1 MTNSKIIEMKLR
13 HEPFE
18 KIKKGVKKIELRL
31 FDEKRQ
37 LINLDDTIV
46 FSEIDNPNNT
56 LKVKVI
62 GLSRFR
68 SFKDSLKC
76 LNPIECGW
84 EKVLDLELMEE
95 QMLAYYSKDEELKYG
110 VLGIHLELL

>member
-1 MTNSKIIEMKLR
+1 MTSTEAIEMKLR
-13 HEPFE
+13 RQPFE
-18 KIKKGVKKIELRL
+18 NIKNGTKRTELRL

-37 LINLDDTIV
+37 LINLGDTII

-62 GLSRFR
+62 GLSRFKTFR
-68 SFKDSLKC
+68 DLFKC
-76 LNPIECGW
+76 LDPIACGW
-84 EKVLDLELMEE
+84 KDIQNLESMIK
-95 QMLAYYSKDEELKYG
+95 QMRVYYSEEEELKYG